1 MRRIF
6 MSILPAFLM
15 GWISGCAS
23 IEAKRSDHFD
33 GSRFMNPWTRMDKGF
48 LDVLKWKWTSDA
60 KDWPRWKELEN
71 AGWTHRDPERGEF
84 SITFINHATHLI
96 QFPGLNVITDPIYS
110 QRASPVSWAGPKRIH
125 DPGVPFESL
134 PRIDV
139 VLISHNHYDHMDEE
153 TVERLADAF
162 NPLFISPLGN
172 GQWLEKMGARRIIEL
187 DWDER
192 TPIPG
197 IDALVTVVPAQH
209 WSQRGLSKN
218 IGLWGGFVVEAAGHR
233 VYFAGD
239 TGYAPFFGDIAKKF
253 PAIDVAILPIGAY
266 EPRWFMQTQHLNPE
280 EAVRAHLDLGAR
292 QSMATHFGTFQM
304 ADEGLEDPAIELKAA
319 LEKHS
324 VDPARFVV
332 PRPGERFQYGK
343 REVGGR

>member
-1 MRRIF
+1 V
-6 MSILPAFLM
+6 FLL

-23 IEAKRSDHFD
+23 IEAKKSDHFD

-60 KDWPRWKELEN
+60 TEWPKWKELEHV
-71 AGWTHRDPERGEF
+71 GWMNRVPEQGEF
-84 SITFINHATHLI
+84 TVTLINHASHLI

-110 QRASPVSWAGPKRIH
+110 TRASPVSWAGPKRIH
-125 DPGVPFESL
+125 DPGISFEKL

-153 TVERLADAF
+153 TVERLAAAF

-192 TPIPG
+192 TSIPG

-209 WSQRGLSKN
+209 WSQRGFSKN
-218 IGLWGGFVVEAAGHR
+218 IGLWGGFVIEAGGHR

-239 TGYAPFFGDIAKKF
+239 TGYAPFFTTIGQRF
-253 PAIDVAILPIGAY
+253 PALDLAILPIGAY
-266 EPRWFMQTQHLNPE
+266 EPRWFMQTQHMNPE

-319 LEKHS
+319 LDKHS
-324 VDPARFVV
+324 VDAARFVV

-343 REVGGR
+343 RDLADR